1 MNKPGL
7 SSALIKVLGQIFLKT
22 GWAII
27 LVCAI
32 WIFISLCLSGDWKW
46 FYLTLLVP
54 SLIFLFSLIYRV
66 INYCLYKNWSKQSL
80 KIYDLNKEE
89 LNTKIKE
96 DVKVIFKEKAVHIF
110 EQFGGGKTH
119 YAQKLIGTYVC
130 WKYGTI
136 ILYFN
141 MWWVK
146 RKSAFVKNL
155 FGNKQS
161 FSLGPKSCGLSFI
174 KEDNDSYFNY
184 FLAFLLTLLEYV
196 FLFIWVILGWFWNWG
211 FWKYRKLI
219 LIDDPDR
226 NPSHQQLAPMVNEL
240 MFRND
245 VYLILHSNFINN
257 LDKIVRERIFLPTT
271 MFKNVNLR
279 HFKEADSYLNEIMPP
294 KLKNEEL
301 KSKMRKAYS
310 LYLTIKT
317 ENDFHIDRLR
327 NLLECMGKNLEDFK
341 IKTEKENNSA
351 YYFFVPPNAN
361 VFGDI
366 KILYKGDLITDFDI
380 NKIVEVLG
388 LNILPADVYS
398 LQKFNKY
405 LEEIQHNQGL
415 GYRYLTSELQRHEL
429 LWWCFGHIIENYFK
443 NHHVKTCLMRYKDF
457 AKEDILKMIKAIEPL
472 TDMNPDLPKLVDL
485 FVHFKNLV
493 VDVKETLVSEK
504 YFKQMSFAKKII
516 ETLEPKLEKNVLKFV
531 KKFKREFGD
540 SCTAYFISYIYSE
553 LFIYEKKLPM
563 QFQRIADSINLKGIV
578 QDYYYFLEYIR
589 KTEPWYGDITAKL
602 VNQVNNWSIEDQYRI
617 VARISEKILNCGS
630 ESDRRN
636 MKNFIINLLSKLK
649 INTPNDKSV
658 KKMYMVE
665 FLLNL
670 KKRINRPGGE
680 EVDLISILR
689 EYFPQKTVWA
699 YQNWLKVTK

>member
-1 MNKPGL
+1 M
-7 SSALIKVLGQIFLKT
+7 
-22 GWAII
+22 
-27 LVCAI
+27 
-32 WIFISLCLSGDWKW
+32 
-46 FYLTLLVP
+46 
-54 SLIFLFSLIYRV
+54 
-66 INYCLYKNWSKQSL
+66 

-146 RKSAFVKNL
+146 RKSTFVKNL

-161 FSLGPKSCGLSFI
+161 FSLGSKSCGLSFT

-184 FLAFLLTLLEYV
+184 FLSFLLTLLEYV

-327 NLLECMGKNLEDFK
+327 NLLECMGKNLEGFK
-341 IKTEKENNSA
+341 INENKISFPAHTNFFGNFESLFEK
-351 YYFFVPPNAN
+351 P
-361 VFGDI
+361 
-366 KILYKGDLITDFDI
+366 LITDFDI

-388 LNILPADVYS
+388 SDILPADVYS

-405 LEEIQHNQGL
+405 LEEIQHNHSL
-415 GYRYLTSELQRHEL
+415 KYIYLTSELKHHEL

-443 NHHVKTCLMRYKDF
+443 NQHVSTYPLLFIDV
-457 AKEDILKMIKAIEPL
+457 AKEDILEIIRTIGSMTADK
-472 TDMNPDLPKLVDL
+472 NPDLPKLVDI
-485 FVHFKNLV
+485 FVHFKSLIL
-493 VDVKETLVSEK
+493 DMKGTLIGEK
-504 YFKQMSFAKKII
+504 HLEKISSAKKII
-516 ETLEPKLEKNVLKFV
+516 ETNEVKLEKNVLKFV
-531 KKFKREFGD
+531 KEFKKEFGD
-540 SCTAYFISYIYSE
+540 SFFAYFISYIYSKWCIE
-553 LFIYEKKLPM
+553 SPTIWLGLPI
-563 QFQRIADSINLKGIV
+563 QLQRIAESLNLKKFV
-578 QDYYYFLEYIR
+578 QDYDYFS
-589 KTEPWYGDITAKL
+589 KCITIPESWSEEQTTSL
-602 VNQVNNWSIEDQYRI
+602 LDEVNDWIIQDQYGI
-617 VARISEKILNCGS
+617 VARISEQILYSGS
-630 ESDRRN
+630 ESGKSN
-636 MKNFIINLLSKLK
+636 MENLIIKLLSKLK
-649 INTPNDKSV
+649 INKPINRPV
-658 KKMYMVE
+658 KKTQMARI
-665 FLLNL
+665 LSGL
-670 KKRINRPGGE
+670 KKRINCPGE
-680 EVDLISILR
+680 ETVDLIPILR
-689 EYFPQKTVWA
+689 EYFPQKNGVAVPKLT
-699 YQNWLKVTK
+699 